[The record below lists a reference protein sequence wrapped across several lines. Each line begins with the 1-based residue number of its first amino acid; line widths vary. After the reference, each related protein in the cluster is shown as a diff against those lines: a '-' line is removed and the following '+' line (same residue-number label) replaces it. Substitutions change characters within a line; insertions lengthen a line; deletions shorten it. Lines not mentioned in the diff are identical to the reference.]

1 MLFAKFASRRRETLI
16 LAASLASCQFLQKVK
31 IQLQLQMARRGCLWG
46 LLEPLGRLWNAAGSC
61 TAGAFASFASATAAA
76 TAGPLLLAAATAGAC
91 AAAAAA
97 AVSAGAAFAVV
108 CCCCCCWYWH

>member
-16 LAASLASCQFLQKVK
+16 LAASLASGQFVQKVK

-46 LLEPLGRLWNAAGSC
+46 LLEPLGRLWNAAGSS

-97 AVSAGAAFAVV
+97 VSAGAAFAVV
-108 CCCCCCWYWH
+108 CCCCWYWH